1 MSRVARALALP
12 TIAQLAQRVI
22 TRRTTRAWPN
32 VGVVTI
38 LQVTLAL
45 NVMSLAAAAKQSQ
58 ITARRVIVSGTRKTR
73 VV

>member
-12 TIAQLAQRVI
+12 TIAQLAQPVI

-38 LQVTLAL
+38 LQVTHAL
-45 NVMSLAAAAKQSQ
+45 NVTPRAAAAK
-58 ITARRVIVSGTRKTR
+58 
-73 VV
+73 